1 MQDYSLLLKATNVI
15 ETMKTQIL
23 DQVADDLN
31 EPFTSTG
38 ISIYISPNFQSE
50 IDSLGMVGGG
60 LAPSG
65 FTSSNKHGMIFLEWK
80 LPDREVLEF
89 EIMCDIIL
97 NDPDKPNEIVIDDS
111 FPRHYL
117 IEETVCQ
124 KHIDNL
130 FPDMRYRFRIRSRDP
145 SGWGWWSSSIVGCT
159 PDFPLEIGFTGGI
172 IRLPLRSDGMYMI
185 TAKGAKARDGDKKKG
200 GRGTIMRAQFF
211 LHKNDFL
218 EILVGGMSEKR
229 GPCSGGGGGTFVGLN
244 GRQDLLI
251 AAGGGGG
258 TRGFDDDDLDGK
270 DANIEMNG
278 LGGAGEQWAAGG
290 NSGRAGKDAIAVG
303 PCWGY
308 GGAGH
313 VENSTTASSFVTGG
327 AGGEGGGFGGG
338 GGIGAYGGGGGGGYC
353 GGGGGRGGGGGGSY
367 VREDGFNAVREIGN
381 EEHGLV
387 IIEKII
393 VSDKIIIPSDNSM

>member
-1 MQDYSLLLKATNVI
+1 MQDYSLLLKASTVI

-31 EPFTSTG
+31 EPYTSTG
-38 ISIYISPNFQSE
+38 ISIYISPNFQTE
-50 IDSLGMVGGG
+50 IDDLGMVGGG
-60 LAPSG
+60 MAPSG
-65 FTSSNKHGMIFLEWK
+65 FTWTNEHGMILLEWK

-89 EIMCDIIL
+89 EIMCDLIL
-97 NDPDKPNEIVIDDS
+97 NDPDNHNEIVTNEP
-111 FPRHYL
+111 FPRIYL
-117 IEETVCQ
+117 MDHSITK
-124 KHIDNL
+124 KHVDNL

-159 PDFPLEIGFTGGI
+159 PDFPLQIGFTGDI
-172 IRLPLRSDGMYMI
+172 IKLPLPKDGLYSI
-185 TAKGAKARDGDKKKG
+185 TAKGAKATDGDKKKG
-200 GRGTIMRAQFF
+200 GRGAVMRAKFY
-211 LHKNDFL
+211 LHKNDYL
-218 EILVGGMSEKR
+218 EILIGGMSEKR
-229 GPCSGGGGGTFVGLN
+229 GPCSGGGGGTFVGIN

-258 TRGFDDDDLDGK
+258 TRGFDEDDLDGK
-270 DANIEMNG
+270 DANIEVNG
-278 LGGAGEQWAAGG
+278 LGGTGEQWAAGG
-290 NSGRAGKDAIAVG
+290 NSGRAGKDAIALG

-367 VREDGFNAVREIGN
+367 IRQDGMDIEREIGS
-381 EEHGLV
+381 EGYGLV
-387 IIEKII
+387 IIEKI
-393 VSDKIIIPSDNSM
+393 VVNNSSDTF